1 MQYSSPTLND
11 LRSDVKINM
20 YIIVIWDAYL
30 KIITQRR
37 LMGARLQWREK
48 RTSNSNVNPQEQRKR
63 TINSSKKANITSSIH
78 TRVCVCVCV
87 YGSHSIICVRLC
99 DPMDCSLPGSPVHGI
114 LQARIVEWVV
124 IPFSRGSSQPRN
136 WTWVS
141 HLAGRFFT
149 IWALGKPL
157 YIHTLD

>member
-1 MQYSSPTLND
+1 
-11 LRSDVKINM
+11 M

-78 TRVCVCVCV
+78 TRVCVCVYVCMV
-87 YGSHSIICVRLC
+87 VTQSFVSDSVTPWTVACQAPLFMEFSRQEQQSGLSFPSPGDLPNPGIE
-99 DPMDCSLPGSPVHGI
+99 PGSPT
-114 LQARIVEWVV
+114 LQADSSPSEPQGSPYTY
-124 IPFSRGSSQPRN
+124 IPL
-136 WTWVS
+136 T
-141 HLAGRFFT
+141 
-149 IWALGKPL
+149 K
-157 YIHTLD
+157 